1 MRRITLIQ
9 GEPFGGRSRRALG
22 RATAFALA
30 VTLVACA
37 SPPPPPEPA
46 PEHWFLERVV
56 ETSDGMIT
64 LFDPRD
70 LAHHAAE
77 PDDWYRH
84 RFALANDLET
94 GRFAAVLT
102 GRNGAHR
109 VLVTSAPLDARE
121 RAVAGPEATQR
132 LRVVDRRLLLAGGG
146 DVWPSLAARRPPPPG
161 DPRWFGIPNGDYAV
175 TITVLDTVLDPAL
188 PDIVFRLETV
198 DAIDDVA
205 YAPGIPQLV
214 VGAPPAVA
222 GADTSGLRRTER
234 CGALAPTGIWS
245 PLVDASLPLPG
256 DGAVVR
262 VPEPLH
268 RRHRARPSATRDAD
282 APFVIAREPVVGALG
297 VQFAPRRWREPYRE
311 RGLYE
316 ERFEVEGRVLCAVR
330 ITELDGQSEALSLAV
345 EPVPMPRDRLP
356 PDLARALVERFET
369 HVALASDPA
378 WRYKSGRVR
387 HAPDDTSRVLAVME
401 YLALEPLDTEA
412 LLPMRNE
419 ARARWLLERMDRAT

>member
-1 MRRITLIQ
+1 MRRITHSHAS
-9 GEPFGGRSRRALG
+9 PAGGRFRRAAAG
-22 RATAFALA
+22 TAALA
-30 VTLVACA
+30 VLLSACA
-37 SPPPPPEPA
+37 APAPPPEPE
-46 PEHWFLERVV
+46 PEHWYLERVV
-56 ETSDGMIT
+56 ETADGMIT

-77 PDDWYRH
+77 PGDWYRH
-84 RFALANDLET
+84 RFALENDLET

-121 RAVAGPEATQR
+121 RAVAGPQATQR

-146 DVWPSLAARRPPPPG
+146 DVWPSLATPRQPPPS
-161 DPRWFGIPNGDYAV
+161 DPRWFGLPNGDYEV
-175 TITVLDTVLDPAL
+175 TITALDTVLDPAL
-188 PDIVFRLETV
+188 PDIVFRLEAV
-198 DAIDDVA
+198 DAIDGVA

-234 CGALAPTGIWS
+234 CGALAREGVWS

-256 DGAVVR
+256 GGTVVR
-262 VPEPLH
+262 VSERLH
-268 RRHRARPSATRDAD
+268 ERRLALQSATRDAD
-282 APFVIAREPVVGALG
+282 APIVIAREPVVGALG
-297 VQFAPRRWREPYRE
+297 VQFAPRRWREPRRE
-311 RGLYE
+311 RGLYRE
-316 ERFEVEGRVLCAVR
+316 LFEVEGRVLCAVR
-330 ITELDGQSEALSLAV
+330 VTALDDGPGKALSLAV

-356 PDLARALVERFET
+356 VELARTLVERFET

-387 HAPDDTSRVLAVME
+387 HAPDDTSRVLTVME
-401 YLALEPLDTEA
+401 FLALEAIETET
-412 LLPMRNE
+412 LLPMSNE
-419 ARARWLLERMDRAT
+419 ARARWLLERMERAI